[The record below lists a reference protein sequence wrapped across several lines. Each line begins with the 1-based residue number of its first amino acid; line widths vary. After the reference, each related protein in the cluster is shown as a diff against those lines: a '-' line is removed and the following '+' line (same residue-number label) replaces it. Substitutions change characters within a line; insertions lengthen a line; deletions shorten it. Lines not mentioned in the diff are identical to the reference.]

1 MRSVNRELVNKT
13 GKESLCK
20 YFSKKAN
27 AHNNISLHLIAHF
40 NSFILVQER
49 EFYDDSNPSYRFLNI
64 LHLKYHVTR
73 INREAVT
80 RTGDVRK
87 TKRVATFGS
96 TFSNSLLNNVLK
108 HSFLPFNSSKDMNFQ
123 TFGYTLMT
131 DV

>member
-1 MRSVNRELVNKT
+1 MRSVNPELVNKT
-13 GKESLCK
+13 G
-20 YFSKKAN
+20 N
-27 AHNNISLHLIAHF
+27 DISLHLIAHF

-49 EFYDDSNPSYRFLNI
+49 EFYNDSNPNYRFLNI

-80 RTGDVRK
+80 RTGYVRR

-108 HSFLPFNSSKDMNFQ
+108 HGFLPFNSSKDMNFQ
-123 TFGYTLMT
+123 TFGYTLTT
-131 DV
+131 DT

>member
-1 MRSVNRELVNKT
+1 M
-13 GKESLCK
+13 
-20 YFSKKAN
+20 
-27 AHNNISLHLIAHF
+27 
-40 NSFILVQER
+40 QER

-108 HSFLPFNSSKDMNFQ
+108 HGFLPFNSSKDMNFQ

-131 DV
+131 DA